1 MKKWKNVTQIF
12 GVPLKNTAIIIL
24 NHFPSKKVS
33 PPPSSVFSWISCQK
47 NSTMMGSQLVVLRI
61 FCLGKFWCPGNWGSE
76 MIARL
81 ETCRAAYLYI
91 YIWSYIYIMF

>member
-1 MKKWKNVTQIF
+1 
-12 GVPLKNTAIIIL
+12 
-24 NHFPSKKVS
+24 
-33 PPPSSVFSWISCQK
+33 
-47 NSTMMGSQLVVLRI
+47 MMGSQLVVLRI

-91 YIWSYIYIMF
+91 YIYNVLNDWTRKHQLTGYFGGT